1 MRCSEIHLVSLSLV
15 DVAHHYEESA
25 TLHHKVGIDID
36 ERIIAYLRLHFIIL
50 LHCESAHLRAVFWC
64 IIRGKICHIGSK
76 VALEYLCNLEVK
88 IDIAPDIEVRN
99 RQNGL
104 LAAVLISHPV
114 LPIQC
119 SEGEILTELGC
130 DKADILG

>member
-15 DVAHHYEESA
+15 DVTHHYEESA
-25 TLHHKVGIDID
+25 TLQHKVGIDID

-64 IIRGKICHIGSK
+64 IIRGEICHIGSK

-88 IDIAPDIEVRN
+88 IDIAPDIEVRY

-104 LAAVLISHPV
+104 LAAVLISHSV

-119 SEGEILTELGC
+119 SEGEILAELSC
-130 DKADILG
+130 DKADVLG